1 MLSENIINWLGPAAT
16 LAPILVR
23 NIYGWLV
30 NSLEDHKIQKWEW
43 QKLGSTLLKLG
54 SLALFL
60 SVGFDIEGFDSA
72 VIVSALDAARN
83 DMLEPLFNAIG
94 KKS

>member
-1 MLSENIINWLGPAAT
+1 MLVENIINWLGPAAP

-83 DMLEPLFNAIG
+83 DMLEPLFNVIG